1 MKNTKSCPKCGST
14 DIVRIPDNPN
24 RHASGNNIYTS
35 TYTLFGKI
43 PVIRYVCCSCGYAEN
58 WVENE
63 EELEEIRQVTI
74 KSLEMARDILGKGA
88 FRKENNES
96 KPINMNI
103 FETTLYFMTLL
114 PKNNIAVSRE
124 ELLEKIKTVI
134 SSEEFLYYIGNS
146 RDNTMKVYGRFQL
159 MENYVRR

>member
-1 MKNTKSCPKCGST
+1 MHIGFLSNVTKNNCCCEENIKSCPKCGST

-63 EELEEIRQVTI
+63 EELNKIRKT
-74 KSLEMARDILGKGA
+74 
-88 FRKENNES
+88 FR
-96 KPINMNI
+96 
-103 FETTLYFMTLL
+103 
-114 PKNNIAVSRE
+114 
-124 ELLEKIKTVI
+124 
-134 SSEEFLYYIGNS
+134 
-146 RDNTMKVYGRFQL
+146 
-159 MENYVRR
+159 

>member
-1 MKNTKSCPKCGST
+1 MCSCLDCICILVFIKRNKNNCCCEENINENTKSCPKCGST

-63 EELEEIRQVTI
+63 EELEEIR
-74 KSLEMARDILGKGA
+74 KHL
-88 FRKENNES
+88 
-96 KPINMNI
+96 
-103 FETTLYFMTLL
+103 
-114 PKNNIAVSRE
+114 
-124 ELLEKIKTVI
+124 
-134 SSEEFLYYIGNS
+134 
-146 RDNTMKVYGRFQL
+146 DN
-159 MENYVRR
+159 

>member
-14 DIVRIPDNPN
+14 DIADNPN

-63 EELEEIRQVTI
+63 EELEEIRKT
-74 KSLEMARDILGKGA
+74 
-88 FRKENNES
+88 FR
-96 KPINMNI
+96 
-103 FETTLYFMTLL
+103 
-114 PKNNIAVSRE
+114 
-124 ELLEKIKTVI
+124 
-134 SSEEFLYYIGNS
+134 
-146 RDNTMKVYGRFQL
+146 
-159 MENYVRR
+159 